1 MTSPLLTCENLHLAY
16 PGRPPLFTA
25 LSLTLAPGER
35 VGLTG
40 PNGSGKSSLF
50 HLLTGFLHP
59 ASGRLGWFGHPV
71 TIEKDFVAVRRRVGL
86 LFQNPDDQL
95 FCATVGDE
103 VAFGPFNLGWPRPRV
118 EAAVEHALTLVG
130 LNGYADRVTY
140 RLSEGEKRLVSLASI
155 LSMEPEVLLL
165 DEPTNGLDAAAHARI
180 AALLPSLP
188 QAMLIASHDV
198 AFLDQVTTRRIA
210 L

>member
-1 MTSPLLTCENLHLAY
+1 MNPTLLTCENLHFAY
-16 PGRPPLFTA
+16 PGRPPLFTS

-40 PNGSGKSSLF
+40 PNGSGKSTLF

-59 ASGRLGWFGHPV
+59 TDGTRHWFNQPAA
-71 TIEKDFVAVRRRVGL
+71 TEKDFVAVRRRVGL

-118 EAAVEHALTLVG
+118 ESAVANALDLVG
-130 LNGYADRVTY
+130 LTGYADRVTY

-165 DEPTNGLDAAAHARI
+165 DEPTNGLDAAAHTRI
-180 AALLPSLP
+180 ATLLPSLP
-188 QAMLIASHDV
+188 QAMLIASHDL
-198 AFLDQVTTRRIA
+198 AFLEQVTTRRLA